1 MRFALNLLLTSVLV
15 AQQDPRGRI
24 EGLVTDTSGAVIP
37 NASVKASN
45 LGTGVSSSAIT
56 NQQGLY
62 EIPFL
67 NPGEYSLQVEI
78 SGFKNW
84 TRPRLE
90 LRTGDRLRADV
101 QLEVGN
107 LSESVQVTAEAPVL
121 ESATGTVGQVLSGK
135 EAAEL
140 PLRGG
145 SLAWLYSLAPGVVQ
159 PSLPAGG
166 PWNIDQASEASAA
179 GAGRR
184 SFDFNVDGVSNNAY
198 GGRTAFVPPPE
209 MVQEIKIDT
218 VNYDAAIGH
227 SLGGS
232 VNVSLKSGTNE
243 IHGIWSAS
251 IARGPMVTRNFF
263 TNRFIFDPTT
273 GPITQDK
280 IDQYTPKDRWFRTS
294 GSVGGPLVIPK
305 LYNGRNKTFWMFGFQ
320 LHDRAQP
327 VNNPQ
332 TVPDEAQRSG
342 NFASLLRV
350 GPQYQIY
357 DPLTARLVS
366 GRITRDPFP
375 GNIIPSARIDKTAQA
390 LLKYWPMPNTQGTA
404 DGLQNFAVTVPRV
417 QRLIQPIVRLDH
429 NFSEKHRMFAR
440 WSHSEFD
447 GQFDR
452 FVPDS
457 DVRGRLR
464 QRPHRGAALDNVFVL
479 SPSMVFDVRYGFT
492 WFSEVQSFVNQGWN
506 LSEFGFSDSII
517 QTMNP
522 QGVTFP
528 QIQVQGLMQ
537 LGNDGGFK
545 RTNYT
550 HTLLNV
556 LNWTKGSHSV
566 RFGADM
572 RLSYENSID
581 YLNAS
586 PQMSFDTAY
595 TRGPF
600 DNSPAAPI
608 GQGFASFLLG
618 IPTSGRVDLN
628 DSRAESSSFWSFFAQ
643 DDWRVRRNLTLNFG
657 LRYELE
663 VPTVERFNR
672 TTLDFDFATR
682 TFMPRF
688 GFAWQPTKNSVIR
701 GGFGVYFGL
710 LGAQF
715 TDVSQPGFNQR
726 TNIVPSLDGGLTLAA
741 SISNPFPNGI
751 EQPLGSRGGLTTFVG
766 RSPGFFTPDGRRPT
780 TQRWSLSYQFQP
792 ANRTVVEIGYIGSR
806 SSRLRVPTEFNPV
819 PARYLSTSPVRDQQ
833 TIDFL
838 NTQVTNPFRGIDAF
852 AGTALQTSRV
862 TARSTLLRPLPHFAS
877 LSEAMPAGMSW
888 YHGMTLQL
896 QRRFTSGV
904 QFQANYTWSKT
915 MEAIQYLNEVDSLP
929 LHTVSDLDRP
939 HRFVGS
945 GLAELPFGR
954 GKKFAGTMPSWLD
967 AALGGWQVQAIY
979 QWQSGPPLEWGN
991 VIYTGEFTAIES
1003 DSPTIQRW
1011 FNTEGFNRDAR
1022 QALANNLRTF
1032 PLRIP
1037 STRAA
1042 GLNNWDIGLF
1052 KTFKLSERVRLQLRA
1067 DAEGALNS
1075 PHFNPPNVSPVST
1088 LFGSVTATQTGE
1100 GERRIFAGA
1109 RVTF

>member
-1 MRFALNLLLTSVLV
+1 M
-15 AQQDPRGRI
+15 
-24 EGLVTDTSGAVIP
+24 
-37 NASVKASN
+37 
-45 LGTGVSSSAIT
+45 
-56 NQQGLY
+56 
-62 EIPFL
+62 
-67 NPGEYSLQVEI
+67 
-78 SGFKNW
+78 
-84 TRPRLE
+84 
-90 LRTGDRLRADV
+90 RTGDRLRSDV

-107 LSESVQVTAEAPVL
+107 LSESVQVTTEAPVL

-243 IHGIWSAS
+243 LHGIWSAS

-280 IDQYTPKDRWFRTS
+280 INQYTPKDRWFRTS

-305 LYNGRNKTFWMFGFQ
+305 LYDGRNKTFWMFGFQ

-342 NFASLLRV
+342 NFASLLRI
-350 GPQYQIY
+350 GSQYQIF
-357 DPLTARLVS
+357 DPSSARLVS

-375 GNIIPSARIDKTAQA
+375 GNVIPAARIDRTAQA
-390 LLKYWPMPNTQGTA
+390 LLKYWPTPNTRGTA
-404 DGLQNFAVTVPRV
+404 DGLQNYAVTVPRV

-440 WSHSEFD
+440 WSHSEFN

-464 QRPHRGAALDNVFVL
+464 QRPHRGAAIDNVFVL

-492 WFSEVQSFVNQGWN
+492 WFREVQAFVNQGWN
-506 LSEFGFSDSII
+506 LSEFGFSDNII
-517 QTMNP
+517 RAMNP

-528 QIQVQGLMQ
+528 QLQVQGLMQ
-537 LGNDGGFK
+537 LGNDGGFQ

-556 LNWTKGSHSV
+556 LNWTKRNHSV
-566 RFGADM
+566 RFGADL
-572 RLSYENSID
+572 RLSFENSID

-595 TRGPF
+595 TRGPL

-643 DDWRVRRNLTLNFG
+643 DDWRVRGNLTLNFG
-657 LRYELE
+657 LRYEVE

-672 TTLDFDFATR
+672 TTLDFDFATPNPIEAAARAQYVQTPIPEIAPAAFR
-682 TFMPRF
+682 TLGGPTFGGRNGLGRRVRNADYRTLMPRF
-688 GFAWQPTKNSVIR
+688 GFAWQPTKKSVVR
-701 GGFGVYFGL
+701 GGFGMYFGL

-726 TNIVPSLDGGLTLAA
+726 TNVVPSLDGGLTLAA
-741 SISNPFPNGI
+741 SVSNPFPSGI
-751 EQPLGSRGGLTTFVG
+751 EQPLGSRGGLTTFAG
-766 RSPGFFTPDGRRPT
+766 RSPGFFTLDGRRPS

-819 PARYLSTSPVRDQQ
+819 PAQYLSTSPVRDQPG
-833 TIDFL
+833 IDFL
-838 NTQVTNPFRGIDAF
+838 NAQVTNPFRGIDAF
-852 AGTALQTSRV
+852 AGTALQTARV
-862 TARSTLLRPLPHFAS
+862 TARSTLLRPRPHFAG
-877 LSEAMPAGMSW
+877 LSESMPAGMSW

-915 MEAIQYLNEVDSLP
+915 MEAIQYLNDVDSLP

-954 GKKFAGTMPSWLD
+954 GKKFGGTMHSWLD

-991 VIYTGEFTAIES
+991 VIYTGLFTAIES
-1003 DSPTIQRW
+1003 QSPSIQRW
-1011 FNTEGFNRDAR
+1011 FNTGGFNRDAR

-1032 PLRIP
+1032 PLRI
-1037 STRAA
+1037 SSARAA

-1052 KTFKLSERVRLQLRA
+1052 KSFKLSERVRLQLRA
-1067 DAEGALNS
+1067 DAEGAMNS
-1075 PHFNPPNVSPVST
+1075 PHFNPPNLNPVST

-1100 GERRIFAGA
+1100 GERRIFTGV